1 MKVKISSFLR
11 KEVESLGVQ
20 NPEVL
25 TSRAWE
31 IVLGVLDER
40 IERAADEKTA
50 RRLCKVYG
58 QICKVADELAEQ
70 EVRDAE
76 AQYAAQ
82 YYC

>member
-20 NPEVL
+20 NPDAL

-50 RRLCKVYG
+50 RRLCKVYS

-76 AQYAAQ
+76 SAYIAAH
-82 YYC
+82 YC